1 MKRVA
6 IAIIVLILMFSMVG
20 CTPTPSESTSPMV
33 VETSPSSDQQIL
45 QDHSDHLDEALQ
57 ELDLINQ

>member
-1 MKRVA
+1 MKRAA

-20 CTPTPSESTSPMV
+20 CTPAPPESTSSMV

-45 QDHSDHLDEALQ
+45 QDNSDHLDEALQ
-57 ELDLINQ
+57 ELDLID